1 MKKRKKQIRE
11 FEKHLFAHRGYH
23 KGQTIPENSLAAFK
37 RAKEAGFG
45 SELDVHLLKD
55 GELAVLHDSE
65 LERMT
70 GQKGIIEEL
79 RAEDLKKYRL
89 GESRETIPT
98 LKEVLD
104 LYEGAYPLIIE
115 LKVYRHNAAALC
127 EKVCSLLEDY
137 EGLYC
142 IESFHPQVLYWL
154 KRHKPEIIRGQ
165 LSQNFVKSREGL
177 TFFMAFLAAHMAE
190 NLITKPDFVAY
201 KYEDRQTF
209 GNRFAVK
216 VAGRQAAF
224 WTIRSK
230 KELADCRRQRVW
242 PIFEN
247 FEP

>member
-1 MKKRKKQIRE
+1 MKKWIKE
-11 FEKHLFAHRGYH
+11 FDKHLFAHRGYH
-23 KGQTIPENSLAAFK
+23 KGKEIPENSLAAFA

-70 GQKGIIEEL
+70 GRKGLIEEL
-79 RAEDLKKYRL
+79 TRKELKDYRL
-89 GESRETIPT
+89 GESEETIPT
-98 LKEVLD
+98 LREVLD
-104 LYEGAYPLIIE
+104 LYDGAFPLIIE
-115 LKVYRHNAAALC
+115 LKVYQHNAKKLC
-127 EKVCSLLEDY
+127 EKVCALLEGY
-137 EGLYC
+137 QGVYC
-142 IESFHPQVLYWL
+142 IESFHPQVLLWL
-154 KRHKPEIIRGQ
+154 KKHKPGIIRGQ
-165 LSQNFVKSREGL
+165 LSQDFVKSREEL
-177 TFFMAFLAAHMAE
+177 PMPLAFLATHMLE

-201 KYEDRQTF
+201 KYEDRQSF

-216 VAGRQAAF
+216 SIGRRAAF

-230 KELADCRRQRVW
+230 KELEDCRRQEIW